1 MSRRIFWVTVHN
13 NSDQDIR
20 NVRAEVAS
28 IRLWTIVVHPQI
40 ETTQMSYL
48 RSSRPDLLLGAN
60 ADRRSCV
67 NCVRRFFGD
76 LRHEATWTRCAA
88 RNCVGLRYPSA
99 WCGRPVLYQMSQ
111 ARRRCC
117 ASAKLSKLMLPDT
130 FLLETA
136 EEAFDDAILL
146 GRIRRD
152 EFLGQP
158 IIAARRPEP
167 ATLKDQPIVT
177 ANDRHG
183 ALWAQC
189 PESMQARGFQ
199 GPFRLFGSAA
209 QGELIANDFAIMA
222 INHRGQMRPAI
233 GATAEY
239 ASHPSPIVDCWRRFG
254 CASPALSAVGC
265 TGADAPATR
274 SVSGSDRPPC
284 DSPGGP
290 LDVGARPR
298 AADSQTS
305 DAG

>member
-1 MSRRIFWVTVHN
+1 M
-13 NSDQDIR
+13 
-20 NVRAEVAS
+20 
-28 IRLWTIVVHPQI
+28 
-40 ETTQMSYL
+40 
-48 RSSRPDLLLGAN
+48 
-60 ADRRSCV
+60 RRSKLRRTTIPQRL
-67 NCVRRFFGD
+67 VRPTGVVPD
-76 LRHEATWTRCAA
+76 EPSSEALLRVCKI
-88 RNCVGLRYPSA
+88 V
-99 WCGRPVLYQMSQ
+99 
-111 ARRRCC
+111 
-117 ASAKLSKLMLPDT
+117 KLMLPDT

-233 GATAEY
+233 GATGN
-239 ASHPSPIVDCWRRFG
+239 SDVSPENDN
-254 CASPALSAVGC
+254 S
-265 TGADAPATR
+265 
-274 SVSGSDRPPC
+274 
-284 DSPGGP
+284 
-290 LDVGARPR
+290 
-298 AADSQTS
+298 
-305 DAG
+305 